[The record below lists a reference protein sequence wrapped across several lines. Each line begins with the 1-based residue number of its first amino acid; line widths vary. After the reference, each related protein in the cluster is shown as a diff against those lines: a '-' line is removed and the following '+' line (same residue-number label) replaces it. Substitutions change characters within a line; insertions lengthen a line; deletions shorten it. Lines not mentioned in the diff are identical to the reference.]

1 MNKELKDKEL
11 ENVTG
16 GIDNI
21 DVHEQ
26 AALKNSNITTA
37 PNLPA
42 TEFNG
47 SEYSGMFSTPTSP
60 GQYEPHFYKG
70 KVVDPT
76 YFINK
81 TENSKNE

>member
-42 TEFNG
+42 TELG
-47 SEYSGMFSTPTSP
+47 EITIGDICGAITSKTDTGNEKETTSQKVGIIP
-60 GQYEPHFYKG
+60 GIPVF
-70 KVVDPT
+70 P
-76 YFINK
+76 
-81 TENSKNE
+81 